1 MMTLTNTTAITS
13 ENPQKS
19 WISNQAQ
26 SKVYTYAKWVEAG
39 LEKTVLIELPM
50 SVADDIIDSLFGIET
65 FKLSFEKL
73 EYSRTISIYEGQK
86 SIDLYIAK
94 STQIVEEYPRFY
106 YAEEEEMIR
115 IAG

>member
-1 MMTLTNTTAITS
+1 MMNLEYATAITS
-13 ENPQKS
+13 ENPHNT

-26 SKVYTYAKWVEAG
+26 SKIYTYAKLRVGGE
-39 LEKTVLIELPM
+39 EKTVLVELPM
-50 SVADDIIDSLFGIET
+50 SVADDIIDSLFGIDT

-73 EYSRTISIYEGQK
+73 EYSRNISIYDGEK
-86 SIDLYIAK
+86 SIDLYLAK

-106 YAEEEEMIR
+106 YPVEEEMVR